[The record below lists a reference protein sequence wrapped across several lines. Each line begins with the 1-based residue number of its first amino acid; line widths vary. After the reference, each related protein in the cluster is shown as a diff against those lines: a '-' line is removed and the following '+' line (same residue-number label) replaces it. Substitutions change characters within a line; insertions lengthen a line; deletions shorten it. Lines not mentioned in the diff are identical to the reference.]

1 MELSKVLD
9 QMYLDA
15 FKSKDT
21 MKLDSL
27 RMLKASIKNKAIEL
41 RKPELTDE
49 EIVSIIRAEI
59 KKRKESV
66 DLFSQGGRAELAE
79 KEQKEI
85 DFFQTFLPAELSDEE
100 VLAKIKE
107 AVGSLEEV
115 DRQNFGKVMGAAMKT
130 LKGVDGNRISGF
142 VKQIIS
148 QK

>member
-1 MELSKVLD
+1 MLD

>member
-1 MELSKVLD
+1 VLD